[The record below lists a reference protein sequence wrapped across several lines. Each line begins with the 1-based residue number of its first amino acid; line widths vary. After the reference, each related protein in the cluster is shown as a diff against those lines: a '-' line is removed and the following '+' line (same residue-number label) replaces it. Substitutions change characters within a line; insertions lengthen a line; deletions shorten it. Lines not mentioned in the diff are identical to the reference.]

1 METPSSAFR
10 NLLYNLV
17 RRDLAVRYKSTVLGF
32 FWSFIKPLALT
43 GIFWV
48 VFDFFLNMGLQEK
61 RASFTLHLL
70 TGILAWTFFTG
81 TTTESMNVI
90 LNNSNLIKK
99 VKLPLTVFPISMV
112 ASHMIHFLLG
122 FLVLTVLLIIC
133 NYPPNIYYIFL
144 PLLFLLHYML
154 TLAVSFILSAMNV
167 FYRDLSSIWEV
178 FSNGWF
184 YATPIIYPATLAVD
198 KLDAVGWNTVKWLFY
213 LNPMT
218 PIILSYRRI
227 LLYAPLEDPLL
238 EVPDRELA
246 IFLLICIILTGLMLT
261 VGRKIF
267 NHHARSFAD
276 EL

>member
-1 METPSSAFR
+1 MDTRSSAFR

-32 FWSFIKPLALT
+32 FWSFVKPLALT
-43 GIFWV
+43 AIFWV

-70 TGILAWTFFTG
+70 TGILAWTFFSG
-81 TTTESMNVI
+81 ATTESMNVI

-122 FLVLTVLLIIC
+122 FLVLTALLIIC
-133 NYPPNIYYIFL
+133 NYPPNMYYIFL
-144 PLLFLLHYML
+144 PLLFLLHYMV

-184 YATPIIYPATLAVD
+184 YATPIIYPATLAVE

-218 PIILSYRRI
+218 PIILAYRRI
-227 LLYAPLEDPLL
+227 LLYAPLEEPML
-238 EVPDRELA
+238 EVADRELGV
-246 IFLLICIILTGLMLT
+246 FLLICVILTGLMLAA
-261 VGRKIF
+261 GRKIF
-267 NHHARSFAD
+267 IHHARSFAD